1 MAEFV
6 RVASLADVPLGEMHT
21 VELDGDPVVLANVSG
36 QIFAFAGE
44 CTHRGGPL
52 GDGTLEGDVVICP
65 WHGGQFNVRT
75 GQVVGPPPES
85 PVATYQVQVEGT
97 DIKIAKP

>member
-6 RVASLADVPLGEMHT
+6 RVASLAEVPLGEMHI
-21 VELDGDPVVLANVSG
+21 VELDGDPVVLANVGG